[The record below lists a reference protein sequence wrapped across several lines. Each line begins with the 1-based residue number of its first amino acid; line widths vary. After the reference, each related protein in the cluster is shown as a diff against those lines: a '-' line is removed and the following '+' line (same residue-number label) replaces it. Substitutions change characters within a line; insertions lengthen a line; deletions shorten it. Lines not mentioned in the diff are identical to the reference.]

1 MNQWTILWD
10 MDGVLADT
18 ADVHYKTWNKFLTE
32 QGKPLS
38 YQEFT
43 QYFGMKNQDFLP
55 MILGYTPSQ
64 EWLDQV
70 SEAKEKAFRDFM
82 DGNVHIFPGVIEL
95 LEQFKKW
102 GFKQAVASSAPIE
115 NIDAVIDHLNLRSY
129 FDAFVSPIGIAS
141 KPEPDIFLRAAET
154 LHATPDQCL
163 VIEDS
168 IHGITAARRAHMK
181 VLAVAT
187 SYPPEKLR
195 TADKV
200 VNRLSDLSKGDLKEL
215 LHLSGQ

>member
-18 ADVHYKTWNKFLTE
+18 AEVHYKTWNKFLEE
-32 QGKPLS
+32 QGSALS
-38 YQEFT
+38 HEQFK

-55 MILGYTPSQ
+55 LVLGYMPST

-70 SEAKEKAFRDFM
+70 SEAKEKAFRDFI
-82 DGNVHIFPGVIEL
+82 DGNIHIFPGVIEM
-95 LEQFKKW
+95 LERFKKW

-129 FDAFVSPIGIAS
+129 FDAFVSPIGMAS
-141 KPEPDIFLRAAET
+141 KPEPDIFLHAADVLKT
-154 LHATPDQCL
+154 SPDHCL

-168 IHGITAARRAHMK
+168 IHGVTAAKRAHMK

-187 SYPPEKLR
+187 SYPPEKLKD
-195 TADKV
+195 ADKV
-200 VNRLSDLSKGDLKEL
+200 VDRLSDLTEDDVKEL
-215 LHLSGQ
+215 LHFSVQ